1 VCGKH
6 YAVSAATVAVNRPPR
21 ESGERIRA
29 AATQVALF
37 VVVLGGLWALWE
49 GFKWVGETTGLRL
62 GTFEVNDRTL
72 PHLHDIVST
81 LFEPSR
87 RNGPLLID
95 VLLDAALFTAK
106 EAVAGF
112 LLGAV
117 FGFTIAVLLA
127 HSSVLQRGFL
137 PYIVAS
143 QTIPILAVA
152 PMVVVWVNP
161 KLPAG
166 FRDWGAVAV
175 IAAFLTFFP
184 VAINTLRGL
193 KSADPRALELMR
205 SYAGSTWSVLW
216 KVRVPA
222 SLPYLFAA
230 LKVSAT
236 ACVVGAIIGELPAS
250 IQDGLGGAILNFN
263 QYYSSAPTRL
273 WATNIIAAALGIA
286 FYLAIAGVE
295 KLVVRKAPEHVA

>member
-1 VCGKH
+1 MT
-6 YAVSAATVAVNRPPR
+6 AATAVANRGPAGGGDR
-21 ESGERIRA
+21 VRDA
-29 AATQVALF
+29 VVQATLF
-37 VVVLGGLWALWE
+37 LGVLGGLWALWE
-49 GFKWVGETTGLRL
+49 AFKWFGETTDFRL
-62 GTFEVNDRTL
+62 GSFEVNDRTL
-72 PHLHDIVST
+72 PHLHDVVNT

-87 RNGPLLID
+87 RNGPLLIE
-95 VLLDAALFTAK
+95 VLWDAALFTAR
-106 EAVAGF
+106 EAAVGF
-112 LLGAV
+112 LIGAT
-117 FGFTIAVLLA
+117 FGFAIAVVLA
-127 HSSVLQRGFL
+127 HSTLLQRGFL

-161 KLPAG
+161 KLPEG
-166 FRDWGAVAV
+166 FRDWGAVSL

-205 SYAGSTWSVLW
+205 SYASGAWSVLW

-222 SLPYLFAA
+222 SMPYLFAA

-236 ACVVGAIIGELPAS
+236 ASVVGAIIGELPAS

-263 QYYSSAPTRL
+263 QYYASAPTRL
-273 WATNIIAAALGIA
+273 WATNLVAAALGIA
-286 FYLAIAGVE
+286 FF
-295 KLVVRKAPEHVA
+295 LVVVATERAVVRRAPENVA